1 MAVSIHN
8 TIALIAVVA
17 IGGGVGWAA
26 YLAISDRS
34 GGPRFVR
41 FQAAVVAVL
50 VVAAA
55 SGALLLAI
63 GASPSESL
71 HFLYAILAIAL
82 IPLARSSFSHARRRR
97 QALAML
103 VAFVVLGGVLFR
115 LFASG

>member
-1 MAVSIHN
+1 MAHTIHDF
-8 TIALIAVVA
+8 IALIAVFA
-17 IGGGVGWAA
+17 IGGGVGWSA
-26 YLAISDRS
+26 YLAISDRA

-63 GASPSESL
+63 GSSPSESL

-82 IPLARSSFSHARRRR
+82 IPLARSSFARARGRRHALVM
-97 QALAML
+97 LA
-103 VAFVVLGGVLFR
+103 AFVILGGVLFR